1 MAGVRRRSRVIL
13 LNQSQGGMYIY
24 GAMRIGWGAPGE
36 FFYPHLEDRP
46 ASPFDLSPL
55 PISVCTFHL
64 GFSLVRMRGIHRRN
78 PADHHRHLNAHPTLD
93 LV

>member
-1 MAGVRRRSRVIL
+1 
-13 LNQSQGGMYIY
+13 MYIY

-64 GFSLVRMRGIHRRN
+64 GFSLEHTYGRSAVLAGV
-78 PADHHRHLNAHPTLD
+78 PTPVLQPH
-93 LV
+93 